1 MIRCKVRKY
10 NISGFPR
17 LPTCKNIINYLLES
31 TNYSLKN
38 IADLLHCS
46 IRQLRT
52 IYFDELMPANVS
64 FERELVRL
72 YLLILEI
79 NIHKQHEG

>member
-1 MIRCKVRKY
+1 ME
-10 NISGFPR
+10 NNFR
-17 LPTCKNIINYLLES
+17 LPICKNIINYLLES
-31 TNYSLKN
+31 TNYNLKD
-38 IADLLHCS
+38 IAALLNCS
-46 IRQLRT
+46 IRQLHT
-52 IYFDELMPANVS
+52 IYFAELMPANVS